1 MRKKKRMQEDSLK
14 KQVGQSP
21 KSNDKTCFIYPFET
35 FKQEYKN
42 HQTILDNFENQVE
55 DIVYFLTSQAEEFD
69 KRGIAKTFLYID
81 ETNLEIIGFFMLKIK
96 GLFVENLHLSNEMLK
111 KLSGGYGARV
121 ESNILNF
128 YLIGQLGVARKYQGQ
143 RVGKKLLAIAIDII
157 CETQEN
163 VGGRYIL
170 GTQN

>member
-1 MRKKKRMQEDSLK
+1 MD
-14 KQVGQSP
+14 
-21 KSNDKTCFIYPFET
+21 
-35 FKQEYKN
+35 
-42 HQTILDNFENQVE
+42 
-55 DIVYFLTSQAEEFD
+55 
-69 KRGIAKTFLYID
+69 
-81 ETNLEIIGFFMLKIK
+81 
-96 GLFVENLHLSNEMLK
+96 
-111 KLSGGYGARV
+111 GARV